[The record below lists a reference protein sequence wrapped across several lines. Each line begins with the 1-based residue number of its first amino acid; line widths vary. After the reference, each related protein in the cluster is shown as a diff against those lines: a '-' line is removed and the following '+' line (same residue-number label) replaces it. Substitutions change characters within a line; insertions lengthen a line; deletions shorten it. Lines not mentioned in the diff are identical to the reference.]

1 MTKKYQT
8 VKIIKSGNNI
18 MKKIIALIIS
28 AVLLVFLG
36 SQLVPAAQQQFPV
49 LEKQDSLFKTV
60 SPQEAQNLIES
71 RRDLLLIDVR
81 GQEELSEGFIAGS
94 TLMPLW
100 DIIKGTQRPPK
111 NKPILLICA
120 VGGRSLALGQ
130 LMSRNGWNEVYNL
143 KGGISAW
150 KEAKLPVKY

>member
-1 MTKKYQT
+1 
-8 VKIIKSGNNI
+8 
-18 MKKIIALIIS
+18 MKKLIALAIS
-28 AVLLVFLG
+28 AILFISLG
-36 SQLVPAAQQQFPV
+36 SQLVPAAQQQFPGM
-49 LEKQDSLFKTV
+49 EQQSTLFKTV
-60 SPQEAQNLIES
+60 TPKEASNLIDS
-71 RRDLLLIDVR
+71 RKDLLLIDVR
-81 GQEELSEGFIAGS
+81 GQDELSEGYIEGS

-100 DIIKGTQRPPK
+100 AIIKGTQRPPQ

-130 LMSRNGWNEVYNL
+130 LMSKNGWNEVYNL

>member
-1 MTKKYQT
+1 
-8 VKIIKSGNNI
+8 
-18 MKKIIALIIS
+18 MKKIVSLFVS
-28 AVLLVFLG
+28 AILLVFLG
-36 SQLVPAAQQQFPV
+36 SQLVPAAQQQFPG
-49 LEKQDSLFKTV
+49 LEEQHTLFKTV
-60 SPQEAQNLIES
+60 SPQEAQSLIES
-71 RRDLLLIDVR
+71 RGDLLLIDVR